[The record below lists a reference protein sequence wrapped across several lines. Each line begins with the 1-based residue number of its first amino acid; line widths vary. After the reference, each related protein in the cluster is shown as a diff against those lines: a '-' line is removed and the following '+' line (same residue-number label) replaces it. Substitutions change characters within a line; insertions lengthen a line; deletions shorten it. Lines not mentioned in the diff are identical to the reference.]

1 MTSTSSELVAFAI
14 DAARE
19 AGELLLEYQ
28 LSRHELATETKS
40 SPTDLV
46 SAADHASETLV
57 RKRISE
63 RYPTDGIVGEEHES
77 RVGTSG
83 REWIVDPLDGT
94 TNFLFGVPTWAVSIA
109 CNDSTGPLVGCV
121 LDPSRDELFSAT
133 RGEGSRLNG
142 EIIAVSDRDSLAHAL
157 IATGFNYD
165 SEIRLSQAAQLVTII
180 DQVRDVRRGGAASL
194 DLAWVAAGR
203 LDGFYEAG
211 LEPWDWAAGALLVS
225 EAGGTFAHAP
235 SPHGPDQ
242 LVATNGKLGARL
254 QRIVSP
260 KK

>member
-1 MTSTSSELVAFAI
+1 MTSTSNELAAFA
-14 DAARE
+14 AVLARE

-28 LSRHELATETKS
+28 LKRHELATETKS

-46 SAADHASETLV
+46 STADRASETLV
-57 RKRISE
+57 RKRINE
-63 RYPTDGIVGEEHES
+63 RFPTDGIVGEEQES

-109 CNDSTGPLVGCV
+109 CHDSTGPLVGCV
-121 LDPSRDELFSAT
+121 LDPSRDELFSAA

-142 EIIAVSDRDSLAHAL
+142 ELIAVSERGNLAHAL

-165 SEIRLSQAAQLVTII
+165 GDMRRSQAAQLATII

-203 LDGFYEAG
+203 VDGFYEAG
-211 LEPWDWAAGALLVS
+211 LGPWDWAAGALLVS

-242 LVATNGKLGARL
+242 LVATNGKLGAEL
-254 QRIVSP
+254 QRLVSP
-260 KK
+260 RK